1 MKLGDSND
9 HSSMGETDSV
19 APSDEAMKLLS
30 MLKNKPPN
38 EWIDSIDLVGPEGI
52 FDELGVLEL
61 AIELLKSGEPL
72 GLMSG
77 LAGRWE
83 EFGAVGFAVKL
94 ATNAE
99 GLAETQQVL
108 DEHMADMAALKA
120 GLEKAHGRVAPH

>member
-72 GLMSG
+72 GLT
-77 LAGRWE
+77 LIR
-83 EFGAVGFAVKL
+83 
-94 ATNAE
+94 
-99 GLAETQQVL
+99 
-108 DEHMADMAALKA
+108 H
-120 GLEKAHGRVAPH
+120 